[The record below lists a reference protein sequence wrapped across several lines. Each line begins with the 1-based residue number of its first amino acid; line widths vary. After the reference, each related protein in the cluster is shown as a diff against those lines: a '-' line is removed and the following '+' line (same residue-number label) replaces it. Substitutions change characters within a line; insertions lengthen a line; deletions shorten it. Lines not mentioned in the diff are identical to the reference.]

1 VSCVGDIVRRGLP
14 QWPALTLAF
23 ALLSLLAAVAQ
34 AQDAV
39 KAGTQN
45 RAAQHDH
52 DATPEDIW
60 AWREHWAGAERFGN
74 TLSVHSGTTVAL
86 GSSVL
91 RESGWRL
98 RSVSGHGR
106 SGYPGVKW
114 IGGHAYPATVHAH
127 NSFSDLL
134 AGYQLGEKT
143 RFGHLTVKAFAG
155 LTMEAQRASP
165 SNAVAARGLKY
176 GGKSAVETWLD
187 LSDRTWLS
195 VDASLG
201 SARCSFSG
209 RARFGLRAIPGL
221 SIGPEAGLG
230 GNDGGGA
237 GRAGAFARWE
247 WGASDW
253 WSGEVS
259 AAGGVSTSP
268 VSTSDFGSV
277 PVTRGDPYA
286 NVSLLLRY

>member
-1 VSCVGDIVRRGLP
+1 MAALGLSNGRMDP
-14 QWPALTLAF
+14 
-23 ALLSLLAAVAQ
+23 AQ
-34 AQDAV
+34 AQDSV
-39 KAGTQN
+39 RAGTHN
-45 RAAQHDH
+45 RAAQHDR
-52 DATPEDIW
+52 DDTPEDIW
-60 AWREHWAGAERFGN
+60 AWREHWTGAERFGN
-74 TLSVHSGTTVAL
+74 SLSVHSGTTFAV
-86 GSSVL
+86 GGSVL

-106 SGYPGVKW
+106 SSYPGVMW
-114 IGGHAYPATVHAH
+114 IGGHAYPATVHAQ

-134 AGYQLGEKT
+134 AGYQWGDKT
-143 RFGHLTVKAFAG
+143 RFGHLTLKAFAG

-201 SARCSFSG
+201 SARRSFSS
-209 RARFGLRAIPGL
+209 RARYGWRVIPGL
-221 SIGPEAGLG
+221 SIGPEAGVG

-237 GRAGAFARWE
+237 GRAGAFARFE
-247 WGASDW
+247 WGAGDW
-253 WSGEVS
+253 WSGEIS
-259 AAGGVSTSP
+259 AAGGVSTNT
-268 VSTSDFGSV
+268 VSINDVGNAPIS
-277 PVTRGDPYA
+277 RGDPYA